1 MTRHH
6 SKEKRRLAAIVALGI
21 AAAVTAFG
29 AIAVRHAMTGL
40 TSAPEPVTVAIV
52 PHDFQIVISAKG
64 ELQSQESVAIAVPNV
79 PVERLRVAAAVP
91 EGRHISKGDTIVEFD
106 PAEIT
111 LQAREH
117 QSSLDMADQKI
128 SRGEFAIGLERAD
141 IEKDRKI
148 AQLELQKINEFLPKD
163 EQIYS
168 RREIVEAQINKDYVQ
183 KKIVFAD
190 VRLELKGKVYS
201 LEEAILMLERRQA
214 GSKVDQA
221 QKALA
226 SLRLTAPASGIVV
239 YNNPGYYFGGYS
251 IVPGRVVWI
260 GMNLF
265 SLVNPDKMEAKCF
278 VLEKDAGEIAL
289 EQRVTVSLDPFPGRT
304 FTGKLKAID
313 KLARPIDRDSPVKY
327 FQVTVGLDKT
337 DTAIMKPGVKVQ
349 ARILAGEIKSAI
361 VIPRSAIVRRDS
373 GSFAFVHR
381 GKNFDAVPIALG
393 RGDLIQVAV
402 TQGLKPG
409 DILALNPPDVK
420 PGFATQSRKNSRP
433 SP

>member
-1 MTRHH
+1 VT
-6 SKEKRRLAAIVALGI
+6 LGI
-21 AAAVTAFG
+21 ATAVTAFG
-29 AIAVRHAMTGL
+29 AIAVRRAMTGL
-40 TSAPEPVTVAIV
+40 TSTAEPVTVPV
-52 PHDFQIVISAKG
+52 NPHDFQIVISAKG

-128 SRGEFAIGLERAD
+128 SRGEIAIGLERAD

-148 AQLELQKINEFLPKD
+148 AQLELQKISEFLPKD

-201 LEEAILMLERRQA
+201 LEEAILILERRQA

-289 EQRVTVSLDPFPGRT
+289 GQKVTVSLDPFPGRT
-304 FTGKLKAID
+304 FPGTLKAID
-313 KLARPIDRDSPVKY
+313 KLARPIDRESPVKY
-327 FQVTVGLDKT
+327 FQVIVGLDRT

-373 GSFAFVHR
+373 DSLAFVRR
-381 GKNFDAVPIALG
+381 GEGFDPVPITLG
-393 RGDLIQVAV
+393 RGDLIQVVV
-402 TQGLKPG
+402 TGGLKPG

-420 PGFATQSRKNSRP
+420 TEFAPQSRKNSRP
-433 SP
+433 ST